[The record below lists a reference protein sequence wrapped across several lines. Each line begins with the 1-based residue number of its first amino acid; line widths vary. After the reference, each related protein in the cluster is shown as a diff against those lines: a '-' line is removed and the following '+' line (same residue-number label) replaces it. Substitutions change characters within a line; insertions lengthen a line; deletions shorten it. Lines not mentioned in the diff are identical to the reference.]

1 MGVNRVIWSILN
13 WLKEHNTSAIIYL
26 IFNAIVDVVR
36 FRVYDLK
43 KTILSIA
50 LCFTTAAQSAQFFT
64 QNTGSPQLEIPEI
77 GGGVGLIDQQ
87 KEKIIGEKVFRQVQ
101 SQLPV
106 LRDPWLE
113 DQFMLVFSN
122 LLSQAELGKPIAL
135 VLVSDSQINAF
146 AVPGGLFALNTGLVT
161 SARNMDEVVG
171 VMAHEIAHVK
181 QRHYSRSQEAFKGQG
196 LLALAGII
204 VGAALATKADGD
216 VGGAVMMGT
225 QAALMSRQLNYS
237 RNQEREADRIGMNFM
252 GGAGYNPQAMADFFE
267 TMNRATSRVSFLPDF
282 WLTHPLTTERMSEA
296 RLRANQMPKVP
307 YNSQLAEFDVIKWY
321 TAVMSGQAAESQLQV
336 LAKQNNY
343 AGLLALTRFYLK
355 QGDYK
360 LAQQQLDHAKS
371 INTQHNLVVLLQT
384 DIFLGLNKLDDA
396 EKTVLA
402 RQRIIPEN
410 RALNFKLAEVYI
422 RKGNAAGAERL
433 VNPFLR
439 KNENDIIAWKLMQQA
454 ANIDTANPMRAVNVL
469 RYRAEAE
476 YWSGLEESAI
486 KSLIHAQRLS
496 KDNQA
501 MSAKIDDRLKTM
513 QYERQLKI

>member
-1 MGVNRVIWSILN
+1 MKRTFISL
-13 WLKEHNTSAIIYL
+13 
-26 IFNAIVDVVR
+26 
-36 FRVYDLK
+36 
-43 KTILSIA
+43 A
-50 LCFTTAAQSAQFFT
+50 LCVTTALHAT
-64 QNTGSPQLEIPEI
+64 QYFNQNNTTPLEVPDI
-77 GGGVGLIDQQ
+77 GGGVGIIDQQ
-87 KEKIIGEKVFRQVQ
+87 KEKQIGEKVFRQVQ
-101 SQLPV
+101 QQLPI
-106 LRDPWLE
+106 LKDPWLE
-113 DQFMLVFSN
+113 DQFMLVFSD
-122 LLSQAELGKPIAL
+122 LLSQAQLGEPIGL
-135 VLVSDSQINAF
+135 VVVKDSQINAF
-146 AVPGGLFALNTGLVT
+146 AVPGGMFALNTGLVT
-161 SARNMDEVVG
+161 SARNMDEVAG

-196 LLALAGII
+196 LLALAGIV
-204 VGAALATKADGD
+204 VGAALAAKADGD

-225 QAALMSRQLNYS
+225 QAALMDRQMSYS

-307 YNSQLAEFDVIKWY
+307 YNTQLAEFDVIKWY
-321 TAVMSGQAAESQLQV
+321 TAVMSGQAGESQLQV

-343 AGLLALTRFYLK
+343 AGLLALSRFYIK

-360 LAQQQLDHAKS
+360 LAQQQLDRAKA
-371 INTQHNLVVLLQT
+371 IHPAHNLVALIQT
-384 DIFLGLNKLDDA
+384 DIFIGLNQLSEA
-396 EKTVLA
+396 EKTISA

-422 RKGNAAGAERL
+422 RQGSAQKAEQL
-433 VNPFLR
+433 INPFIR
-439 KNENDIIAWKLMQQA
+439 KNDHDIIAWKLMQQA
-454 ANIDTANPMRAVNVL
+454 ANVDKDNPMRTVNVL

-476 YWSGLEESAI
+476 YWSGAEEAAI

>member
-1 MGVNRVIWSILN
+1 M
-13 WLKEHNTSAIIYL
+13 NT
-26 IFNAIVDVVR
+26 VR

-50 LCFTTAAQSAQFFT
+50 LCFTTSAHSAQIFT
-64 QNTGSPQLEIPEI
+64 QNNSAPQLEIPDI
-77 GGGVGLIDQQ
+77 SGGVGLIDQQ
-87 KEKIIGEKVFRQVQ
+87 KEKMIGEKVFRQVQ
-101 SQLPV
+101 RQMPI

-135 VLVSDSQINAF
+135 VVVNDSQINAF

-161 SARNMDEVVG
+161 SARNMDEIVG

-196 LLALAGII
+196 LLALAGLIA
-204 VGAALATKADGD
+204 GAALAAKSDGD
-216 VGGAVMMGT
+216 VGGAVMLGT
-225 QAALMSRQLNYS
+225 QAALMDRQLNYS

-307 YNSQLAEFDVIKWY
+307 YSNQLGEFEVIKWY
-321 TAVMSGQAAESQLQV
+321 TAVMSGQAAETQLQI
-336 LAKQNNY
+336 LAKQNNF
-343 AGLLALTRFYLK
+343 AGTLALARFYLK

-360 LAQQQLDHAKS
+360 LAQQQVDRAKL
-371 INTQHNLVVLLQT
+371 INAQHNLVVLLQT
-384 DIFLGLNKLDDA
+384 DIYLGQNKLDEA
-396 EKTVLA
+396 EKTILA
-402 RQRIIPEN
+402 RQRVIPEN

-422 RKGNAAGAERL
+422 RQGKATAAERL
-433 VNPFLR
+433 VNPFIR
-439 KNENDIIAWKLMQQA
+439 KSDNDIIAWKLMQQA
-454 ANIDTANPMRAVNVL
+454 ANIDQENPMRAINVL

-486 KSLIHAQRLS
+486 KSLLHAQRLS